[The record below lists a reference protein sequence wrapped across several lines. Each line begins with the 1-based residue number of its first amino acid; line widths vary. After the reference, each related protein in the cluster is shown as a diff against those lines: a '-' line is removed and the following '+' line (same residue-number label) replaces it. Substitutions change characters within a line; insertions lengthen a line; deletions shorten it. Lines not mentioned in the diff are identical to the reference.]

1 MPTVRTQPRTI
12 PPIPNSPPPG
22 AIIFP
27 RQSATSRNPQDL
39 FANIPGTPLG
49 PFFPPTSRGASHPYP
64 TPLLKP
70 IAPAKK
76 PTLFQ
81 PKKHPGMT
89 FLIPRCSQFYGPQS
103 PHNSPRSPLGHNCT
117 PLSVSRSFSA
127 GRIIF
132 PRQSAAPRTQ
142 TRTSLAYIPEN
153 SLRTLFPANLPWS
166 FSPISSFS
174 PKTRRPHQTANPVPT
189 QKAPG
194 HDLSHTRVLPILC
207 PVITV

>member
-39 FANIPGTPLG
+39 FANILKNSPE
-49 PFFPPTSRGASHPYP
+49 PFFLFN
-64 TPLLKP
+64 LLW
-70 IAPAKK
+70 
-76 PTLFQ
+76 
-81 PKKHPGMT
+81 
-89 FLIPRCSQFYGPQS
+89 
-103 PHNSPRSPLGHNCT
+103 N
-117 PLSVSRSFSA
+117 
-127 GRIIF
+127 
-132 PRQSAAPRTQ
+132 
-142 TRTSLAYIPEN
+142 
-153 SLRTLFPANLPWS
+153 
-166 FSPISSFS
+166 FSPISN
-174 PKTRRPHQTANPVPT
+174 PAIETYRPRQKANPIPT